1 MRSAKALI
9 RLALLCAAL
18 ASPSAHADPISSQD
32 AALHIGDTATVRGR
46 AALTFMRSVEINID
60 LAGPHEGE
68 GGAVYID
75 LDGHG
80 EGAPVTGYISR
91 WNRAKFQRLSALQ
104 GKVIEMSGRIA
115 TFRGQPELFLQTP
128 AQIRTR

>member
-1 MRSAKALI
+1 MQRCISETPQ
-9 RLALLCAAL
+9 
-18 ASPSAHADPISSQD
+18 PSAA
-32 AALHIGDTATVRGR
+32 
-46 AALTFMRSVEINID
+46 AALTFMRS
-60 LAGPHEGE
+60 GE
-68 GGAVYID
+68 VYID

>member
-46 AALTFMRSVEINID
+46 AALTFMRS
-60 LAGPHEGE
+60 GE
-68 GGAVYID
+68 VYVD

-80 EGAPVTGYISR
+80 DGAPVTGYISR